1 MNVKTEERKTI
12 VRTFAFDA
20 NEVNAL
26 DITHRIC
33 DHIRLGLAFEDLGE
47 MISNHTGEVLTRED
61 LDTTERVL
69 RALIHNDEYSWDL
82 K

>member
-12 VRTFAFDA
+12 VRTFTFDT
-20 NEVNAL
+20 NEFKAL
-26 DITHRIC
+26 DMAHRIC
-33 DHIRLGLAFEDLGE
+33 DNVRFVFDDYSGK

-61 LDTTERVL
+61 LDTTKRVL
-69 RALIHNDEYSWDL
+69 RALIYNDEYPWDL

>member
-1 MNVKTEERKTI
+1 MNVKTEERRTI

-26 DITHRIC
+26 DMADRIC
-33 DHIRLGLAFEDLGE
+33 NSIRLGLDFEGAGE
-47 MISNHTGEVLTRED
+47 MISNFTGEVITYED
-61 LDTTERVL
+61 LARVQGIL
-69 RALIHNDEYSWDL
+69 KGLILNDEHSWDL

>member
-1 MNVKTEERKTI
+1 MDVKTEERKII
-12 VRTFAFDA
+12 VRTFEFDP
-20 NEVNAL
+20 NEADAL
-26 DITHRIC
+26 DMTYKIC

-69 RALIHNDEYSWDL
+69 RALIQNDGYSWDL